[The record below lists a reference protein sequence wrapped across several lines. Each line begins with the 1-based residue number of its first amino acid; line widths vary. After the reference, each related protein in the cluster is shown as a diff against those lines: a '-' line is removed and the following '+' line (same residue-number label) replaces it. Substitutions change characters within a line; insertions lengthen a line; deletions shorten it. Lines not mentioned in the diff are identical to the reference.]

1 MKETP
6 ESTAVADVS
15 LNARIEHY
23 FRRTIHY
30 MEHVIAGLTLIVLI
44 ISLAAEVVNM
54 AVIPGYFKDLNQYLH
69 SILNIVVGLEF
80 ARMLIDTTPA
90 SILEVLTLA
99 ITRHVILSTD
109 SPIANLISVA
119 CIAGLFAVRRFL
131 IRKNDLQH
139 ELVKES

>member
-1 MKETP
+1 MKENIP
-6 ESTAVADVS
+6 MEAQKQNMSQI
-15 LNARIEHY
+15 IEHY

-30 MEHVIAGLTLIVLI
+30 IEQGIAALTLIVLSI
-44 ISLAAEVVNM
+44 CLVSEIVNM
-54 AVIPGYFKDLNQYLH
+54 AVIPGYFQDLDQYLH
-69 SILNIVVGLEF
+69 NILNIVVGVEF

-99 ITRHVILSTD
+99 ITRHVILSTE
-109 SPIANLISVA
+109 SPVANLISVA

-131 IRKNDLQH
+131 IRRNDLQQ

>member
-1 MKETP
+1 MKENIP
-6 ESTAVADVS
+6 MEAKEQN
-15 LNARIEHY
+15 LMQKIEHY

-30 MEHVIAGLTLIVLI
+30 LEHGIAALTLIVLI
-44 ISLAAEVVNM
+44 ISLVAEVVNM
-54 AVIPGYFKDLNQYLH
+54 AVIPGYFQDLNHYLH

-80 ARMLIDTTPA
+80 ARMLVDTTPA

-109 SPIANLISVA
+109 SPLANLISVA

-131 IRKNDLQH
+131 IRRNDLQQ
-139 ELVKES
+139 ELVKEN